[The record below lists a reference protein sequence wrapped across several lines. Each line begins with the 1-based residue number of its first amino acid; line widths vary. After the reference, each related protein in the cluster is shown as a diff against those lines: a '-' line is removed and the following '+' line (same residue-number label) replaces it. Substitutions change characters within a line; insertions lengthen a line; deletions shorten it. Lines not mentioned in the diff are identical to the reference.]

1 MPAKEK
7 KPAPPKNAPAKGA
20 AKAPKKVAPP
30 AKGIVKTVKKVVGK
44 VKAAITGKGAVKGK
58 QAPPAEAKS
67 GSRYKALFHKKPKN
81 FSIGN
86 DIQHRTDLTRYVRW
100 PRYIRIARQKKI
112 LQERLKIPPVVNQFH
127 KVLDKSATL
136 ATFKLLKKYRAE
148 EHQEKKARLLKV
160 AAARVK
166 GEVQEPSKRP
176 ITIIHGCN
184 QVIKAIETKKAKLVL
199 IAHDVDPI
207 ELVLPIPALC
217 RKLDIPY
224 AIIKSKS
231 RMGNIARRK
240 WTSCIALTDTR
251 KEDKQELAN
260 IAQIARETFN
270 DNIEHRRQWG
280 GGRLGP
286 KSAAVISKRQRLIAK
301 ELAARQK
308 A

>member
-20 AKAPKKVAPP
+20 AKAKKAAPP

-58 QAPPAEAKS
+58 QAPAAEAKS
-67 GSRYKALFHKKPKN
+67 GSKYNALFHKRPKN

-86 DIQHRTDLTRYVRW
+86 DILHRTDLTRYVRW
-100 PRYIRIARQKKI
+100 PRYIRIAKQKKI
-112 LQERLKIPPVVNQFH
+112 LQERLKIPPVINQFK
-127 KVLDKSATL
+127 KVLDKSATES
-136 ATFKLLKKYRAE
+136 AFKLLKKYRVE
-148 EHQEKKARLLKV
+148 EHQAKRARLLKV
-160 AAARVK
+160 AAARAK
-166 GEVQEPSKRP
+166 GEVHKASKRP
-176 ITIIHGCN
+176 ISIIHGCN

-199 IAHDVDPI
+199 IASDVEPI
-207 ELVLPIPALC
+207 ELVLPIPAMC

-224 AIIKSKS
+224 AIVKSKAHL
-231 RMGNIARRK
+231 GNFARRK
-240 WTSCIALTDTR
+240 WTSCIAITETR
-251 KEDKQELAN
+251 KDDVKDLAN